1 MDFFNFRSGRYG
13 DTPEK
18 MQDLTAQGADD
29 LIATLSVAEAV
40 ARDAAACLLDGA
52 AEYQIGGT
60 AQEASATKAKPAP
73 THGMQA

>member
-1 MDFFNFRSGRYG
+1 MDFFNFHSGRYG

-18 MQDLTAQGADD
+18 MQDLTAKGADD

-52 AEYQIGGT
+52 SEYQIGGT
-60 AQEASATKAKPAP
+60 AQADSTAKAKPSP
-73 THGMQA
+73 TQGLQA